1 MLAFNSGSLILLI
14 ALRSN
19 SSCSSC
25 LVRTFND
32 LVKTFID
39 LPAQQLSV
47 QPILIS
53 GVEDDELEYSSE
65 EVSILSGDIS
75 VSLSVFLNSRSFYKS
90 SFSLSFI

>member
-14 ALRSN
+14 ASRSN

-25 LVRTFND
+25 LEI
-32 LVKTFID
+32 TFID

-47 QPILIS
+47 QPNLIS
-53 GVEDDELEYSSE
+53 GVEDDEDKYSSE
-65 EVSILSGDIS
+65 EDSISSGDIS
-75 VSLSVFLNSRSFYKS
+75 FSLSVFFNSRRLYNS

>member
-1 MLAFNSGSLILLI
+1 
-14 ALRSN
+14 
-19 SSCSSC
+19 

-53 GVEDDELEYSSE
+53 RVEDDELEYSSE
-65 EVSILSGDIS
+65 EVSISSGDIS
-75 VSLSVFLNSRSFYKS
+75 VSLSVFLNSRSLYKS